1 MRIAMILPGFC
12 AGHDDPGIPVLR
24 NLVLTLA
31 RGHDLRVYAVFHPVA
46 RDAFPV
52 GPVRVRAFG
61 RVRSGFI
68 TQFAQ
73 MHAATQA
80 LREDHGR
87 EPFDLVHGL
96 WADLGG
102 FPAVRVADR
111 LGLPVLVTVIGGE
124 LDHVPGAGYGKAK
137 RPNGLLARHAARRA
151 NAVAV
156 LSRTHS
162 EKLSRE
168 LPWLKPVCLPFGV
181 DPALFS
187 PDGPRADLGPGRH
200 LLIAGSLVPV
210 KGHALALEA
219 FAKLAAR
226 HPDLYLHI
234 AGDGPCRAALEAEA
248 RAAGIADRV
257 RFHGHVAH
265 DVLPALYRAIE
276 FCVLSSWFETA
287 GMVILE
293 AAACGR
299 LTAGSDV
306 GSMSELLPAELCCA
320 PGDASALAAV
330 IERALALSDGQRHA
344 IEEGV
349 RVLVGRSYTVPHMA
363 ERYLAEYRR
372 LAAGDAR

>member
-31 RGHDLRVYAVFHPVA
+31 RGLDLCVYAVFHPVA

-52 GPVRVRAFG
+52 GPVLVRAFG
-61 RVRSGFI
+61 RERSGFI

-80 LREDHGR
+80 LLEDHGR

-156 LSRTHS
+156 LSRMHS

-181 DPALFS
+181 DPALFG

-219 FAKLAAR
+219 LAQLGGR
-226 HPDLYLHI
+226 HPDLVLHI
-234 AGDGPCRAALEAEA
+234 AGEGPCRAALEAQA
-248 RAAGIADRV
+248 QAAGIAARV
-257 RFHGHVAH
+257 RFHGRVAH
-265 DVLPALYRAIE
+265 DALPALYRAAE

-320 PGDASALAAV
+320 PGDANALAAV

-344 IEEGV
+344 IEDGLRDLV
-349 RVLVGRSYTVPHMA
+349 RRSYTVPHMA

-372 LAAGDAR
+372 LAEAGP